1 MEFDEKVFKKVTVK
15 FTDRE
20 KENFQDCIN
29 TLFDLLKFAQ
39 KAKGEMNF
47 SELEE
52 NYSKEAEDVL
62 EDLRVTYYT
71 LINLKET
78 ISITGYKEGDD

>member
-15 FTDRE
+15 LTDRE

-52 NYSKEAEDVL
+52 NYSQEARDVL

-71 LINLKET
+71 LINLKNT
-78 ISITGYKEGDD
+78 ISITGYKEEHD